1 VQMMAEAIRAMKAEG
16 VAVLLSEQNWAFAAG
31 ISDRAIVIERGEMRF
46 LGSITDLMADER
58 LRADTLGI

>member
-1 VQMMAEAIRAMKAEG
+1 MIVQMMAEAIRAMKAEG

-46 LGSITDLMADER
+46 DGLDG
-58 LRADTLGI
+58 RADGR